1 MKEHVP
7 LANNAI
13 IRINSARAYA
23 LDVVLSPTLNEK
35 HVEEIHHHLLAALR
49 VVRKLKQQIKNKIK

>member
-49 VVRKLKQQIKNKIK
+49 VVRKLKVKS